1 MKIEENSR
9 DLSLGTNSI
18 AVSETAKR
26 QIAAEVLRSEAH
38 LSGTKLGPSF
48 FEGEFP
54 ETFPDGPAIS

>member
-9 DLSLGTNSI
+9 DLSVGANSI
-18 AVSETAKR
+18 VVSETAKR
-26 QIAAEVLRSEAH
+26 QIAAEVLKSDAH

-54 ETFPDGPAIS
+54 DGPASSN